1 MFVADTAKKQGFD
14 AVVKAEN
21 FKCAF
26 ITHSPTYSFGEV
38 SEMKR
43 HNKTDEVFVLL
54 SGNAVML
61 IYENGEFSEHEL
73 SEKVAYNVKAG
84 TWHYLGVSE
93 DAMLFVAENADTD
106 ATNSD
111 VIKLE
116 KTYVLKGI

>member
-1 MFVADTAKKQGFD
+1 MLVADTSKKQGFD
-14 AVVKAEN
+14 TVVKAES

-26 ITHSPTYSFGEV
+26 ITHSPMYSFGKV

-54 SGNAVML
+54 SGSAVML
-61 IYENGEFSEHEL
+61 IYENGKFTEYKL
-73 SEKVAYNVKAG
+73 SQKVAYNVKAQ

-93 DAMLFVAENADTD
+93 DAMLFVTENADTD

-111 VIKLE
+111 VITLE
-116 KTYVLKGI
+116 NTYLLKGM